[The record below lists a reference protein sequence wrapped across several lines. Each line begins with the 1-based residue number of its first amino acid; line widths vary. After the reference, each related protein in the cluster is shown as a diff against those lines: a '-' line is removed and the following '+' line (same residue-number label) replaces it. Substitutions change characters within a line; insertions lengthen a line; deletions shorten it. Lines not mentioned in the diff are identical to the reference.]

1 MRMPYIEAPGSQ
13 DQFSLSLHQPVP
25 IRCGQKIPY
34 CAAGMPGRI
43 TPKVT
48 GYPSPVSLPADSPRP
63 VRTPPRSAD
72 PSYPPALPPHKE
84 TSVAQALEI
93 ARESPDGAQDAT
105 VAGILEAAIQA
116 VWERLMHDPTKS
128 YVMSRS
134 EFAVFNYFQHRFGQH
149 HVATAA
155 RARYWNHAR
164 G

>member
-1 MRMPYIEAPGSQ
+1 MPYVEAPGSQ
-13 DQFSLSLHQPVP
+13 DQLPLSLHQPVP

-34 CAAGMPGRI
+34 CPASMPGRI

-72 PSYPPALPPHKE
+72 RSYPPTFHPHTE
-84 TSVAQALEI
+84 ASVAQALEI

-105 VAGILEAAIQA
+105 IAGILETAIKA
-116 VWERLMHDPTKS
+116 VWGRLMNDPTRS

-134 EFAVFNYFQHRFGQH
+134 EFAVFNYFQHRFGH
-149 HVATAA
+149 DRVATEA